1 MKRDNQLGHFYK
13 SCQSTIW
20 ETVSV
25 VEGLH
30 VSDPLESCYK
40 HYNGCEWADSPR
52 LFFFRL
58 FSSSPQ
64 FGDPVFG
71 NKESA
76 SVGGS
81 RRRQRSI
88 NSQVGDGITET
99 HVNVGKGTK

>member
-1 MKRDNQLGHFYK
+1 MKRDSINWGEFLQVMSINNL
-13 SCQSTIW
+13 

-40 HYNGCEWADSPR
+40 HYNGCEWAASSPR
-52 LFFFRL
+52 LFFLRL

-81 RRRQRSI
+81 RRRQRSV
-88 NSQVGDGITET
+88 NSQVGDGSAQRA
-99 HVNVGKGTK
+99 